1 MSALL
6 MKKPE
11 KQILAA
17 ALQYE
22 QDKDKAPKIT
32 AKGKGLIAE
41 KIIELAREKGI
52 PIQQNPGLVQ
62 ILCKLDI
69 DEEIPVELYRA
80 IAELLAFVYSIN
92 ERRREIPYQ
101 P

>member
-1 MSALL
+1 MNDQL

-11 KQILAA
+11 KQLLAA
-17 ALQYE
+17 AIQYE
-22 QDKDKAPKIT
+22 QDKDRAPRIT

-41 KIIELAREKGI
+41 KIIELARESGI
-52 PIQQNPGLVQ
+52 PIQQDPGLVQ

-92 ERRREIPYQ
+92 ERRREIPFHK
-101 P
+101 

>member
-1 MSALL
+1 
-6 MKKPE
+6 MKKPG
-11 KQILAA
+11 KQFLAA

-22 QDKDKAPKIT
+22 QDKDKAPRIT

-41 KIIELAREKGI
+41 KIIELARENDI
-52 PIQQNPGLVQ
+52 PIQQDPGLVQ

-92 ERRREIPYQ
+92 ERRRDS
-101 P
+101 

>member
-1 MSALL
+1 MTEQRAN
-6 MKKPE
+6 KPE

-17 ALQYE
+17 AIRYDHE
-22 QDKDKAPKIT
+22 KDQAPRIT

-41 KIIELAREKGI
+41 KIIELARENGI
-52 PIQQNPGLVQ
+52 PIQQDPGLVQ

-69 DEEIPVELYRA
+69 DEEIPTELYRA

-92 ERRREIPYQ
+92 ERRRET
-101 P
+101 

>member
-1 MSALL
+1 
-6 MKKPE
+6 MKKPG
-11 KQILAA
+11 QQLLAA

-22 QDKDKAPKIT
+22 QNKDRAPKIT

-41 KIIELAREKGI
+41 KIIELARENGI
-52 PIQQNPGLVQ
+52 PIQENPGLVQ
-62 ILCKLDI
+62 ILCKLDL

-92 ERRREIPYQ
+92 ERHREIPSQ

>member
-1 MSALL
+1 MSEQR
-6 MKKPE
+6 MKKPG

-22 QDKDKAPKIT
+22 QDKDKAPRIT

-41 KIIELAREKGI
+41 NIIELARKNGI
-52 PIQQNPGLVQ
+52 PIQQDPGLVQ

-69 DEEIPVELYRA
+69 DEEIPEELYKA
-80 IAELLAFVYSIN
+80 IAELLAFVYSMN
-92 ERRREIPYQ
+92 ERRRGS
-101 P
+101 

>member
-1 MSALL
+1 MSGER
-6 MKKPE
+6 MKKPG

-17 ALQYE
+17 ALQYD

-41 KIIELAREKGI
+41 KIIELARENGI
-52 PIQQNPGLVQ
+52 PIQQDPGLVQ

-80 IAELLAFVYSIN
+80 IAELLAFVYSMN
-92 ERRREIPYQ
+92 ERSKEMPSKL
-101 P
+101 

>member
-1 MSALL
+1 MTEQQ
-6 MKKPE
+6 MKKHG
-11 KQILAA
+11 KQLLAA

-22 QDKDKAPKIT
+22 QEKDNAPKIT

-41 KIIELAREKGI
+41 KIIELARENGV
-52 PIQQNPGLVQ
+52 PIQQDTGLVQ

-80 IAELLAFVYSIN
+80 IAELLAFVYSMN
-92 ERRREIPYQ
+92 ERRRDS
-101 P
+101 

>member
-1 MSALL
+1 MTEQR
-6 MKKPE
+6 MKKPG
-11 KQILAA
+11 KQLLAA

-22 QDKDKAPKIT
+22 QDKDKAPRIT

-41 KIIELAREKGI
+41 KIIELARENGI
-52 PIQQNPGLVQ
+52 PIQQDPALVQ

-80 IAELLAFVYSIN
+80 IAELLAFVYSMN
-92 ERRREIPYQ
+92 ERLRDS
-101 P
+101 

>member
-1 MSALL
+1 
-6 MKKPE
+6 MKKPG

-17 ALQYE
+17 ALKYDQE
-22 QDKDKAPKIT
+22 KDKAPKIT

-41 KIIELAREKGI
+41 KIIELARENGI
-52 PIQQNPGLVQ
+52 PIKEDPSLVQ

-80 IAELLAFVYSIN
+80 VAELLAFVYSVN
-92 ERRREIPYQ
+92 ERHRDVRSEQSLPS
-101 P
+101 

>member
-1 MSALL
+1 MNEQR
-6 MKKPE
+6 MKKPG

-41 KIIELAREKGI
+41 KIIELARENGI
-52 PIQQNPGLVQ
+52 PIQQDPGLVQ

-80 IAELLAFVYSIN
+80 IAELLTFVYSMN
-92 ERRREIPYQ
+92 ERRREIPSQ

>member
-1 MSALL
+1 MSEQR

-11 KQILAA
+11 NQLLAA

-32 AKGKGLIAE
+32 ARGKGLIAE
-41 KIIELAREKGI
+41 KIIELARENGI

-92 ERRREIPYQ
+92 ERRRDISFQ

>member
-1 MSALL
+1 

-17 ALQYE
+17 ALKYDQE
-22 QDKDKAPKIT
+22 KDKAPKIT

-41 KIIELAREKGI
+41 KIIELARENGI
-52 PIQQNPGLVQ
+52 PIKEDPSLVQ
-62 ILCKLDI
+62 ILCKLDL

-80 IAELLAFVYSIN
+80 VAELLAFVYSVN
-92 ERRREIPYQ
+92 ERRRDVRSEQSLPS
-101 P
+101 

>member
-1 MSALL
+1 

-22 QDKDKAPKIT
+22 KDKDRAPRIT

-41 KIIELAREKGI
+41 KIIELARENGI
-52 PIQQNPGLVQ
+52 PIQQDPGLVQ

-80 IAELLAFVYSIN
+80 IAELLAFVYSLN
-92 ERRREIPYQ
+92 ERRRDS
-101 P
+101 

>member
-1 MSALL
+1 VNDQL

-11 KQILAA
+11 KQLLAA
-17 ALQYE
+17 AIQYE
-22 QDKDKAPKIT
+22 QDKDRAPRIT

-41 KIIELAREKGI
+41 KIIELARESGI
-52 PIQQNPGLVQ
+52 PIQQDPGLVQ

-92 ERRREIPYQ
+92 ERRREIPFHK
-101 P
+101 

>member
-1 MSALL
+1 
-6 MKKPE
+6 MKKPG

-17 ALQYE
+17 ALQYD
-22 QDKDKAPKIT
+22 QDKDKAPRIT

-41 KIIELAREKGI
+41 KIIELARQNGI
-52 PIQQNPGLVQ
+52 PIQEDPGLVQ

-80 IAELLAFVYSIN
+80 IAELLAFVYSVN
-92 ERRREIPYQ
+92 ERRRDL
-101 P
+101 

>member
-1 MSALL
+1 
-6 MKKPE
+6 MKKPG

-22 QDKDKAPKIT
+22 QDKDKAPIIT

-41 KIIELAREKGI
+41 KIIELARENGI
-52 PIQQNPGLVQ
+52 PIQQDPGLVQ

-80 IAELLAFVYSIN
+80 IAELLAFVYSLN
-92 ERRREIPYQ
+92 ERRRDS
-101 P
+101 

>member
-1 MSALL
+1 MSEER
-6 MKKPE
+6 MKKPG

-41 KIIELAREKGI
+41 RIIELARENGI
-52 PIQQNPGLVQ
+52 PIQQDPGLVQ

-80 IAELLAFVYSIN
+80 IAELLAFVYSMN
-92 ERRREIPYQ
+92 ERRREIPS
-101 P
+101 PP

>member
-1 MSALL
+1 MNEQR
-6 MKKPE
+6 MKKPG

-17 ALQYE
+17 ALQYD
-22 QDKDKAPKIT
+22 QDKDKAPRIT

-41 KIIELAREKGI
+41 KIIELARENGI
-52 PIQQNPGLVQ
+52 PIQQDPGLVQ

-80 IAELLAFVYSIN
+80 IAELLAFVYSMN
-92 ERRREIPYQ
+92 ERHRDS
-101 P
+101 

>member
-1 MSALL
+1 
-6 MKKPE
+6 MKKPG

-17 ALQYE
+17 ALQYD

-41 KIIELAREKGI
+41 KIIELARENGI
-52 PIQQNPGLVQ
+52 PIQQDPGLVQ

-80 IAELLAFVYSIN
+80 IAELLAFVYSMN
-92 ERRREIPYQ
+92 ERSKEMPSKL
-101 P
+101 

>member
-1 MSALL
+1 MSEQR
-6 MKKPE
+6 MKRPG

-17 ALQYE
+17 ALQYD
-22 QDKDKAPKIT
+22 QDKDKAPRIT

-41 KIIELAREKGI
+41 KIIELAHENGI
-52 PIQQNPGLVQ
+52 PIQQDPGLVQ

-92 ERRREIPYQ
+92 ERRRDSGS
-101 P
+101 

>member
-1 MSALL
+1 MTEER

-11 KQILAA
+11 KQLLAA
-17 ALQYE
+17 SLQY
-22 QDKDKAPKIT
+22 DKDKDRAPKIT

-41 KIIELAREKGI
+41 KIIELARENGI
-52 PIQQNPGLVQ
+52 PIQQDTGLVQ

-80 IAELLAFVYSIN
+80 IAELLAFVYSMN
-92 ERRREIPYQ
+92 ERRREIPSQ